1 MKLAILMATYNGE
14 RFLREQIESILCQE
28 TDVPFDLIVRD
39 DGSTDGTLAILEEY
53 QAAGKLTYYAGKN
66 AGAARGFIG
75 LLRDHPGYALYA
87 FADQDDVWNAGK
99 VQKGIDAVRDAAEP
113 TLYCTNAALVD
124 AAMQSLGRNT
134 HRERPT
140 YNLVSMLC
148 LASCAQGCTSVFNEA
163 LARVIREY
171 PVPDVFIMHDSLL
184 TCVCA
189 LIGGRVIYDHEPSM
203 QYRMHG
209 SNVFGM
215 STAKQGVMQVIKS
228 RIKEITTPQKISMYA
243 QAKSILQT
251 YGEEIP
257 AENRAVCET
266 VIRSEKSLGARLRL
280 VCSKDLK
287 HDTTNK
293 TLTKKLT
300 ILLGND

>member
-1 MKLAILMATYNGE
+1 
-14 RFLREQIESILCQE
+14 
-28 TDVPFDLIVRD
+28 
-39 DGSTDGTLAILEEY
+39 
-53 QAAGKLTYYAGKN
+53 
-66 AGAARGFIG
+66 
-75 LLRDHPGYALYA
+75 
-87 FADQDDVWNAGK
+87 
-99 VQKGIDAVRDAAEP
+99 
-113 TLYCTNAALVD
+113 
-124 AAMQSLGRNT
+124 
-134 HRERPT
+134 
-140 YNLVSMLC
+140 
-148 LASCAQGCTSVFNEA
+148 
-163 LARVIREY
+163 
-171 PVPDVFIMHDSLL
+171 MHDSLL
-184 TCVCA
+184 TCGCA